1 MTISPH
7 SWFYSY
13 TERFINMLYVT
24 SPIILSKIKLH
35 VHAANTTDSTTPTC
49 PLQCVHGTCQLNSMV
64 AVCVCDSNYGG
75 QLCQNKQSSGSSW
88 LATKWWTIIV
98 VILGICF
105 LHRIFMSCKRVYERR
120 KEISSENG
128 FIQLDQSNENGIN
141 AMVINLSDSD
151 DERSQIEL
159 QTKKPNR

>member
-1 MTISPH
+1 
-7 SWFYSY
+7 
-13 TERFINMLYVT
+13 
-24 SPIILSKIKLH
+24 
-35 VHAANTTDSTTPTC
+35 
-49 PLQCVHGTCQLNSMV
+49 
-64 AVCVCDSNYGG
+64 
-75 QLCQNKQSSGSSW
+75 
-88 LATKWWTIIV
+88 
-98 VILGICF
+98 
-105 LHRIFMSCKRVYERR
+105 MSCKRVYERR